1 VQVPIEPSIS
11 CDRVFR
17 FGPFELSEREGE
29 LRKNGVRLKLQEQPF
44 RVLVELVA
52 NAGKVVSREE
62 LQQKLWPADTFVDF
76 DVGLNTTIRK
86 LRQALNDD
94 TDDPHYIET
103 LAKRGYRFVGSVT
116 DIATK
121 STEQQLQTLPDGI
134 QVSDRLSVSSLE
146 SAGPVNALARS
157 TRRWVW
163 IPAGVVVVAI
173 ATAVVSLLNRP
184 PAVPIVEAVTQLTDD
199 GEPKPYTSRIV
210 SDGVRVYFDE
220 GTNGSL
226 RIAQVAVAGGSV
238 AVVPT
243 TLAIPTIEGLSP
255 EGSALLAKS
264 TAHDAQGQL
273 WLIPLPEGQP
283 RPLGTMDVQDASFFP
298 DGHIVFSRQGFLY
311 AAEQDGSS
319 PRKIVSV
326 EGVIRELSVSP
337 DGQRLV
343 FTIWSRE
350 PLVPMSIVES
360 MADGSGVQ
368 PLVHSSET
376 RRVCCAQWSPDGR
389 YIIFRSRNEGRLDLW
404 LLPMKDGFFQR
415 VQQPI

>member
-1 VQVPIEPSIS
+1 
-11 CDRVFR
+11 
-17 FGPFELSEREGE
+17 
-29 LRKNGVRLKLQEQPF
+29 
-44 RVLVELVA
+44 
-52 NAGKVVSREE
+52 
-62 LQQKLWPADTFVDF
+62 
-76 DVGLNTTIRK
+76 
-86 LRQALNDD
+86 
-94 TDDPHYIET
+94 
-103 LAKRGYRFVGSVT
+103 VGSVT

-298 DGHIVFSRQGFLY
+298 DGHIVFSRQGDLY